1 MAEDDRISRLPD
13 VLLSLILS
21 FLSTKEAVATS
32 TLSKRW
38 ESIWTKV
45 PALNFSFNSSGSVHD
60 FKAFV
65 DRVLLCYDSS
75 SLRLFKLSG
84 LSKKQIKDY
93 HYHSWIKNILRRD
106 VDEIDLVHVGVIL
119 PAGTFSS
126 KKLTVLK
133 LFGLITPFRGSVHLP
148 SLLILHLK
156 FIGFTDDLPL
166 KNILMSLPLL
176 EELVLFE
183 CLGARN
189 MCICSSSLK
198 RLEIIEQMVFRE
210 EEENIIDCPR
220 LEYLQIYN
228 GQFSKYAYEDMPALT
243 EARVHVGLGSKERYD
258 VELISLL
265 KHAPNLKTLKL
276 DIATKKPAPGY
287 TERDRG
293 PLFPNLSHV
302 IVDYDFSS
310 TNCSNFS
317 WRYLV
322 LWILQCAPNV
332 VSFDFSSEA
341 GKSKNI
347 RLGGF
352 LTLLGQLEL
361 EEFLPQLPTPSTLP
375 KCMFPTLKVVNATL
389 LDVADADKILLEYL
403 LNNAVNLKMVR
414 INFKGSKVDENNK
427 NEIIGWLNEVHRAS
441 SECKLIVSP
450 P

>member
-1 MAEDDRISRLPD
+1 MAEGDRISRLPD
-13 VLLSLILS
+13 VLLSFILS

-45 PALNFSFNSSGSVHD
+45 PALNFSFNPSGSVHD

-65 DRVLLCYDSS
+65 DRVLQCNDSP
-75 SLRLFKLSG
+75 SLRLFQLSG
-84 LSKKQIKDY
+84 LSKTQIRDY

-106 VDEIDLVHVGVIL
+106 VDEIDLVHVGGIL

-133 LFGLITPFRGSVHLP
+133 LFGLITPFQGSVHLP

-156 FIGFTDDLPL
+156 FIAFTDNLPL
-166 KNILMSLPLL
+166 KNILMSLPQL

-183 CLGARN
+183 CLGSRN

-198 RLEIIEQMVFRE
+198 RLEIVEEMVFPE
-210 EEENIIDCPR
+210 SKQNTIDCPR
-220 LEYLQIYN
+220 LEYLRIN
-228 GQFSKYAYEDMPALT
+228 GSQFSEYVYGNMPSLT
-243 EARVHVGLGSKERYD
+243 EARLHVGLGFTERYD

-265 KHAPNLKTLKL
+265 KHASNLKTLKL

-287 TERDRG
+287 TEPDQR
-293 PLFPNLSHV
+293 PLFLNLTHV

-322 LWILQCAPNV
+322 LWILQCAPNI
-332 VSFDFSSEA
+332 VSFDFSSKE
-341 GKSKNI
+341 GKYVKNI
-347 RLGGF
+347 RLEGF
-352 LTLLGQLEL
+352 PPRFGELLEFRQHLVNP
-361 EEFLPQLPTPSTLP
+361 EEYQPQLPAP
-375 KCMFPTLKVVNATL
+375 
-389 LDVADADKILLEYL
+389 
-403 LNNAVNLKMVR
+403 
-414 INFKGSKVDENNK
+414 
-427 NEIIGWLNEVHRAS
+427 
-441 SECKLIVSP
+441 
-450 P
+450 